1 MKGAY
6 ILTIYLGKSI
16 NLEIGALGN
25 IYFARGVYFYVGS
38 AMGVSG
44 PLTLENRV
52 KRHVSPSHNKKN
64 RWHIDYFLEDS
75 NSCIVKIYLIP
86 SLQKLECILAQ
97 EMTKISDGYIEDFGS
112 SDCGCKSHLVYFKN
126 FIEKIFV

>member
-6 ILTIYLGKSI
+6 ILSIYLGKSI

-38 AMGVSG
+38 AMGDSG
-44 PLTLENRV
+44 PMALENRI
-52 KRHVSPSHNKKN
+52 KRHISPSYNKKS

-75 NSCIVKIYLIP
+75 NSYIVRIYLIP
-86 SLQKLECILAQ
+86 SLQTLECVLAQ
-97 EMTKISDGYIEDFGS
+97 ELMKTSDDYIEDFGS
-112 SDCGCKSHLVYFKN
+112 SDCRCKSHLFYFEN
-126 FIEKIFV
+126 SIEKFLV